1 MKKLLLITPHMST
14 GGCPRFVLKKVELL
28 SKIYDITVVEW
39 FCLSDNYVV
48 HRNKVINILN
58 DNFIS
63 LGDDKT
69 ELIKI
74 INKISPDYIMF
85 EEIVETF
92 IPDNILDII
101 YNQKRNYVIFETTH
115 SKFSKPENKRFF
127 PDRFIFVS
135 PFSYHMFKPLGVDME
150 LIEYPI
156 NFKTPNKKSSLEK
169 LSLDPEFKHIINIG
183 LFTEGKN
190 QGYCF
195 DIARKLLNYK
205 IKFHFIG
212 NTAINFKEY
221 WDPLLKNKPENCVIW
236 GERSDVDTF
245 IQMSDLHLFT
255 STMELNPLS
264 IKETLEYNIPTMI
277 FNLDTYMG
285 MYDNTEN
292 IHFLT
297 GNVNEDINKLLKILK
312 YD

>member
-39 FCLSDNYVV
+39 SCHSHDYVV

-69 ELIKI
+69 ELIEI

-292 IHFLT
+292 IYFLT

>member
-39 FCLSDNYVV
+39 SCHSHDYVV

-69 ELIKI
+69 ELIEI

-135 PFSYHMFKPLGVDME
+135 PFSYYMFKPLGVDME
-150 LIEYPI
+150 LIEYPT

-292 IHFLT
+292 IYFLT